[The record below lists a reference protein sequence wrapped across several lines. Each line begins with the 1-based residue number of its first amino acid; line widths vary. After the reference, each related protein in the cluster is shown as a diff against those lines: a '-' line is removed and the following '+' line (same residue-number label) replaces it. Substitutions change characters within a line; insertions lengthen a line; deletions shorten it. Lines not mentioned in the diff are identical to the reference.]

1 VSWLWGKDSSEFPSS
16 ELQSLFLTGWAT
28 RDWFLFSLGHQIS
41 PHPITKAILL
51 IAVCVSIV
59 FSSDLTAQNA
69 TPMPTAAT
77 PATPETP
84 AARSLASP
92 APPAVYFLRQWA
104 SVKTHDS
111 VRGYPPGTP
120 LTVVGNFGDHLKVK
134 AGEVEFEVKINQV
147 TNDPQ
152 IATQASQRDV
162 RQQQQR
168 SEAQQWEIA
177 QTDQSKGQHDKR
189 RDLEARYRGL
199 QEEEDDLLL
208 QIGNAEQEEKL
219 PIAETT
225 GQKRERSLQ
234 HRDYQNGPLV
244 AELPFLRSHLKDVQ
258 HEKNEVRSQLEQAQ
272 RSLQKQP

>member
-1 VSWLWGKDSSEFPSS
+1 
-16 ELQSLFLTGWAT
+16 
-28 RDWFLFSLGHQIS
+28 
-41 PHPITKAILL
+41 
-51 IAVCVSIV
+51 VSIA

-69 TPMPTAAT
+69 TPTPTAAT

-92 APPAVYFLRQWA
+92 AVYFLRQWA

-111 VRGYPPGTP
+111 IRGYPPGTR

-134 AGEVEFEVKINQV
+134 ADDVEFEVKTDQV

-152 IATQASQRDV
+152 IATQALQTDV
-162 RQQQQR
+162 RQQQQK
-168 SEAQQWEIA
+168 SEAQQREIA
-177 QTDQSKGQHDKR
+177 QTDRSKGQHDTL
-189 RDLEARYRGL
+189 RDLEARYRAL

-208 QIGNAEQEEKL
+208 QIGTAQQEEKL
-219 PIAETT
+219 SIAETK
-225 GQKRERSLQ
+225 GQKREQSLQ
-234 HRDYQNGPLV
+234 HKDYQNGALV

-258 HEKNEVRSQLEQAQ
+258 DEKNKVRSQLEQVQ